1 MGRPVLKLWKLLVV
15 SGLLLFVAGCWDSI
29 ELNKR
34 AIVSGVSID
43 KGPSKEKKYSVSFQV
58 VVADEIT
65 GKNSRGNAP
74 VALYKGSGRSIYE
87 ALGNASRQSPRILS
101 LGHSKVIII
110 SEELAREG
118 IRDLMDLFERESE
131 MRLSTLV
138 FVSRGQ
144 RAEDILSVMTV
155 FGKIPANDLVQKLET
170 GNRSFGYNFRIE
182 VDDVIRGILAKQAGA
197 IINGVL
203 VKGDLEAGETK
214 GNVEGI
220 KPKAILKNAG
230 LAVFKQ
236 DKLMAFQDGIEG
248 MGLSLIH
255 NKLTEYPLFL
265 DFGNNES
272 ATFSMFKVHTSV
284 RAIAKDPEHPD
295 IYISVMQQAAL
306 KEYNGALD
314 ISKSSVLRNWEKL
327 LSEETRKEIDAA
339 VKVAMRLNIDYIRF
353 NESVERNNPKG
364 YKRVKD
370 RWDIIFPRCKVHIK
384 VNTLVRHTEMRTR
397 SLRSSEEREE

>member
-1 MGRPVLKLWKLLVV
+1 MLKLWKLLAI
-15 SGLLLFVAGCWDSI
+15 SGLLLLQTGCWDSV
-29 ELNKR
+29 ELNRR

-43 KGPSKEKKYSVSFQV
+43 KGLTEDKRYSVSFQV
-58 VVADEIT
+58 IVADEIT

-87 ALGNASRQSPRILS
+87 AFGNASRQSARILS

-110 SEELAREG
+110 SEDLAREG
-118 IRDLMDLFERESE
+118 IRDLMDIFERESD

-144 RAEDILSVMTV
+144 RAEDILSVMTI

-182 VDDVIRGILAKQAGA
+182 VDDVIRGILAKEGGA
-197 IINGVL
+197 IINGVI
-203 VKGDLEAGETK
+203 VKGDLEAGGTK
-214 GNVEGI
+214 SNLEGI

-236 DKLMAFQDGIEG
+236 DKLMAFQDGTEG

-255 NKLTEYPLFL
+255 NKQKEYPLL
-265 DFGNNES
+265 LELGKNES

-284 RAIAKDPEHPD
+284 TANAKDPEHPV
-295 IYISVMQQAAL
+295 IYISTQQQAAL
-306 KEYNGALD
+306 KEYNGSLD

-327 LSEETRKEIDAA
+327 LSEETKKEIDAA
-339 VKVAMRLNIDYIRF
+339 VKAAMRLNSDYIRF
-353 NESVERNNPKG
+353 NETVNRVNPKG
-364 YKRVKD
+364 WKRVKG
-370 RWDIIFPRCKVHIK
+370 RWDTIFTQCEVHIK
-384 VNTLVRHTEMRTR
+384 VNTLIRHTEMRTR
-397 SLRSSEEREE
+397 SLKSSGEGVE

>member
-1 MGRPVLKLWKLLVV
+1 M
-15 SGLLLFVAGCWDSI
+15 GLLLFQTGCWDSI
-29 ELNKR
+29 ELNRR

-43 KGPSKEKKYSVSFQV
+43 KGPTEDKRYSVSFQV

-65 GKNSRGNAP
+65 GKNSRGNSP

-87 ALGNASRQSPRILS
+87 ALGNASRQSARILS

-118 IRDLMDLFERESE
+118 IRDLMDIFERESE

-144 RAEDILSVMTV
+144 PAEDILSVMTV
-155 FGKIPANDLVQKLET
+155 FGRIPANDLVQKLET

-182 VDDVIRGILAKQAGA
+182 VDDVIRGILAKEGGA
-197 IINGVL
+197 IINGVI
-203 VKGDLEAGETK
+203 VKGDLEAGGTK
-214 GNVEGI
+214 TNVEGI

-236 DKLMAFQDGIEG
+236 DKLMAFQDGTAGI
-248 MGLSLIH
+248 GLSLIH
-255 NKLTEYPLFL
+255 NKQKEYPLLL
-265 DFGNNES
+265 DFGKNES

-284 RAIAKDPEHPD
+284 TANAKDPEHPV
-295 IYISVMQQAAL
+295 IFISTRQQAAL
-306 KEYNGALD
+306 KEYNGSLD

-327 LSEETRKEIDAA
+327 LSEETKKEIDTA
-339 VKVAMRLNIDYIRF
+339 VKEAMRLNSDYIRF
-353 NESVERNNPKG
+353 NETMNRDNPKG
-364 YKRVKD
+364 WKRVKD
-370 RWDIIFPRCKVHIK
+370 RWDSIFPRCEVRIK
-384 VNTLVRHTEMRTR
+384 VNTIIRHTEMRTR
-397 SLRSSEEREE
+397 SLRSSGEGKE

>member
-1 MGRPVLKLWKLLVV
+1 MLKLWKLLMM
-15 SGLLLFVAGCWDSI
+15 GLLLFQTGCWDSI
-29 ELNKR
+29 ELNRR

-43 KGPSKEKKYSVSFQV
+43 KGPTEDKRYSVSFQV

-65 GKNSRGNAP
+65 GKNSRGNSP

-87 ALGNASRQSPRILS
+87 ALGNASRQSARILS

-118 IRDLMDLFERESE
+118 IRDLMDIFERESE

-144 RAEDILSVMTV
+144 PAEDILSVMTV
-155 FGKIPANDLVQKLET
+155 FGRIPANDLVQKLET

-182 VDDVIRGILAKQAGA
+182 VDDVIRGILAKEGGA
-197 IINGVL
+197 IINGVI
-203 VKGDLEAGETK
+203 VKGDLEAGGTK
-214 GNVEGI
+214 TNVEGI

-236 DKLMAFQDGIEG
+236 DKLMAFQDGTAGI
-248 MGLSLIH
+248 GLSLIH
-255 NKLTEYPLFL
+255 NKQKEYPLLL
-265 DFGNNES
+265 DFGKNES

-284 RAIAKDPEHPD
+284 TANAKDPEHPV
-295 IYISVMQQAAL
+295 IFISTRQQAAL
-306 KEYNGALD
+306 KEYNGSLD

-327 LSEETRKEIDAA
+327 LSEETKKEIDTA
-339 VKVAMRLNIDYIRF
+339 VKEAMRLNSDYIRF
-353 NESVERNNPKG
+353 NETMNRDNPKG
-364 YKRVKD
+364 WKRVKD
-370 RWDIIFPRCKVHIK
+370 RWDSIFPRCEVRIK
-384 VNTLVRHTEMRTR
+384 VNTIIRHTEMRTR
-397 SLRSSEEREE
+397 SLRSSGEGKE

>member
-1 MGRPVLKLWKLLVV
+1 MLKFWKLLVV
-15 SGLLLFVAGCWDSI
+15 SGLLLFEAGCWDSV

-43 KGPSKEKKYSVSFQV
+43 KGLTEDKKYSVSFQV
-58 VVADEIT
+58 IVADEIT

-87 ALGNASRQSPRILS
+87 ALGNASRQSARILS

-110 SEELAREG
+110 SEDLAREG
-118 IRDLMDLFERESE
+118 IRDLMDIFERESE

-144 RAEDILSVMTV
+144 RAEDILSVMTI

-182 VDDVIRGILAKQAGA
+182 VDDVIRGILAKEAGA
-197 IINGVL
+197 IINGVI
-203 VKGDLEAGETK
+203 VKGDPEAGETK
-214 GNVEGI
+214 ANLEGI

-236 DKLMAFQDGIEG
+236 DKLEAFQDGPEG

-255 NKLTEYPLFL
+255 NKQKEYPLFL
-265 DFGNNES
+265 ELGKNES
-272 ATFSMFKVHTSV
+272 ATFGMFKVHTSV
-284 RAIAKDPEHPD
+284 RANAKDPEHPV
-295 IYISVMQQAAL
+295 IYISTQQQATL
-306 KEYNGALD
+306 KEYNGSLD

-327 LSEETRKEIDAA
+327 LSEETKKEIDAA
-339 VKVAMRLNIDYIRF
+339 VKEAMRLNSDYIRF
-353 NESVERNNPKG
+353 NESVNRVNPKG
-364 YKRVKD
+364 WKRVKD
-370 RWDIIFPRCKVHIK
+370 RWESIFPRCEVHIK
-384 VNTLVRHTEMRTR
+384 VNTLIRHTEMRTR
-397 SLRSSEEREE
+397 SLRSSEEGEE